1 MQRNRNVQSVL
12 EIKPAAEAHKLFE
25 DIKKNLASNS
35 FGNVMNAAP
44 MTSGMESKS
53 GSKMRSLTIWV
64 RDLLMSIGMY
74 DKKPV
79 KIYEDNKVSINVVS
93 DGASTTER
101 TRYVHIRN
109 NFIGQFIESNE
120 IKVIYCST

>member
-1 MQRNRNVQSVL
+1 MKSQKQKCVTKSL
-12 EIKPAAEAHKLFE
+12 CGAEIIALS
-25 DIKKNLASNS
+25 DI
-35 FGNVMNAAP
+35 V
-44 MTSGMESKS
+44 
-53 GSKMRSLTIWV
+53 SLTFWV

-74 DKKPV
+74 DGKPV